1 MLMMR
6 QTVELRKDITRPV
19 QYTLAHS
26 RRLVMNMQQKLM
38 QAFGSL
44 IVTAGLFT
52 GVVSVMAAQI

>member
-1 MLMMR
+1 
-6 QTVELRKDITRPV
+6 
-19 QYTLAHS
+19 
-26 RRLVMNMQQKLM
+26 MQQKLM